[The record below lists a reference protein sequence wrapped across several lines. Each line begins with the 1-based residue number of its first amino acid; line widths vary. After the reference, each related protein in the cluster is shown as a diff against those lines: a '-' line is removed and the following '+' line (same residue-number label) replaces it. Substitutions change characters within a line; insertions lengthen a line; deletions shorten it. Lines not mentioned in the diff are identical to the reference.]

1 MRQVGD
7 DEAPEGKGVIR
18 SEEREAAA
26 SVVRELLA
34 GDPETSAQFE
44 ATLAA
49 AALWLRERAR
59 TKRIPNG
66 ALIEVDGTTG
76 VVTVL
81 EI

>member
-1 MRQVGD
+1 
-7 DEAPEGKGVIR
+7 
-18 SEEREAAA
+18 
-26 SVVRELLA
+26 VVRELLA